1 MGHGITLNIPNFQMT
16 DDIDEVRWVRRGT
29 LVAEFKRK
37 KPPFLISETY
47 EVLANGSLKI
57 KKPMMRNDSG
67 TYNVMVYGTNGM
79 TRLEKDLDV
88 RILGKSPFP
97 KGFHFRTAA
106 M

>member
-1 MGHGITLNIPNFQMT
+1 MGKEGHPG
-16 DDIDEVRWVRRGT
+16 